1 VSLEAIALRFR
12 GSLITFRRKPATI
25 TAEVKKGDHS
35 LQPNKEEQMNRFY
48 AVAAV
53 LAAVLLFPAAA
64 SAQMSDGAAAA
75 PQTLDR
81 MDARR
86 PVPLPPMMANHQ
98 KQNMRDHLVAVQE
111 IVAAAARGDFAGVE
125 HAAGRIGYSEQMG
138 QMCTH
143 MGAAAPGFAEQ
154 ALAFHRMAD
163 TVVAAA
169 RQHDRDGVLRALSST
184 LQTCTGCHATWKQE
198 VVDDAA
204 WSRMSGGDRPASDRG
219 TTP

>member
-1 VSLEAIALRFR
+1 LV
-12 GSLITFRRKPATI
+12 
-25 TAEVKKGDHS
+25 
-35 LQPNKEEQMNRFY
+35 NRFY
-48 AVAAV
+48 AEAVV
-53 LAAVLLFPAAA
+53 LAVALLSPAAIA
-64 SAQMSDGAAAA
+64 AQMSAGAADAQ
-75 PQTLDR
+75 QTLDR

-154 ALAFHRMAD
+154 ALAFHRTAD
-163 TVVAAA
+163 TIVAAA
-169 RQHDRDGVLRALSST
+169 LQHDREGVLRTLATT
-184 LQTCTGCHATWKQE
+184 LQSCANCHATWKQQ
-198 VVDDAA
+198 VVDDTT
-204 WSRMSGGDRPASDRG
+204 WSRATDGDTPATDRK